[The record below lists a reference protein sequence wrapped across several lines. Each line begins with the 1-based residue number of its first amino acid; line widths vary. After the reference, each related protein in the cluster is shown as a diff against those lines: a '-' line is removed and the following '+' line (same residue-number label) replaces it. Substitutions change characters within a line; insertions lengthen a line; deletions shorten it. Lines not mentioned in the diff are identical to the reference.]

1 MFTEAN
7 FLEIYALI
15 RVEYENNC
23 FFFRLNGKTNTV
35 YTGVA
40 IKYGDHIETFTEAT
54 KVQFGNCTDE
64 QIKAYV
70 DTGEPL

>member
-1 MFTEAN
+1 MFT
-7 FLEIYALI
+7 LLI
-15 RVEYENNC
+15 KKMDY
-23 FFFRLNGKTNTV
+23 FRLNGKINTV

-40 IKYGDHIETFTEAT
+40 IKYGDHIETFTETT
-54 KVQFGNCTDE
+54 KVQFGNCTTE

>member
-1 MFTEAN
+1 MKSKISCP
-7 FLEIYALI
+7 FLKSIYQKF
-15 RVEYENNC
+15 NHS
-23 FFFRLNGKTNTV
+23 RLNGKTNTV

-54 KVQFGNCTDE
+54 KVQFGNFTDE

>member
-1 MFTEAN
+1 M
-7 FLEIYALI
+7 
-15 RVEYENNC
+15 NC
-23 FFFRLNGKTNTV
+23 HAYFFFEAKYQNADYSRLNGKTNTV

-40 IKYGDHIETFTEAT
+40 IKYGDHVETFTETT
-54 KVQFGNCTDE
+54 KVQFGNCSDE